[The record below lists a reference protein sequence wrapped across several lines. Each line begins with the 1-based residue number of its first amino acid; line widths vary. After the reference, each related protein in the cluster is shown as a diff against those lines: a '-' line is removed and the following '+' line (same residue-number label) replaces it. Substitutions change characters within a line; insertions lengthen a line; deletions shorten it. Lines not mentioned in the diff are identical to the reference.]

1 MRGRGASRR
10 GEEREEEGGARSA
23 RVLERVG
30 TGGEGRGGTHRR
42 PALAALAW
50 RATRR
55 ECFLPGWSN
64 HVLTRDCQSLRKW
77 LRWRTLRGGGEE
89 GQRLVAGRC
98 SAAALAAVARGSR
111 ERASSLVLAELW
123 MGKSSGSRGEG
134 RRGGG
139 ARVSS
144 RARGTAV
151 RARREG
157 GRTPILTSGVELCGQ
172 ASEEGDEAR
181 VSGRVRVERGVLTRP
196 QPDRAPASPGL
207 GARPCAFRP
216 VPSQP
221 TACTAQR
228 PRGPPRR
235 GEGRGTS
242 SRLEAAAT
250 AARGRAASGC
260 GRGVVWRGRGADGVG
275 SAGAHVG
282 GRSGTT
288 TRREGTRAGAR
299 LGSRRREATGA
310 NSHGRL
316 AQPSAAP
323 TSLSSCERLPRH
335 PCPLSSTPS
344 GPESASWP
352 PSSIVV
358 VVVARPAR
366 PLSPLAHRH
375 PWAPSQALDS
385 LSSLS
390 KHHSGRRTHPA
401 RSSTRRPSSSRSTS
415 RSTGPRLRPVQRH
428 GPPDALC
435 PAQVWCVRLLHT
447 PPVADR
453 VLTLSSPSFSSPH
466 LADSPL
472 DRSQSS
478 SAGRTRPSSSATAS
492 PATSSARTPQCRPSP
507 PPSAASP

>member
-111 ERASSLVLAELW
+111 EGAGSLVLAELW

-221 TACTAQR
+221 TACTAER
-228 PRGPPRR
+228 PRGPSRR

-260 GRGVVWRGRGADGVG
+260 AGGAWCGEEGEQTVWVAQELTLADE
-275 SAGAHVG
+275 AG
-282 GRSGTT
+282 
-288 TRREGTRAGAR
+288 
-299 LGSRRREATGA
+299 RRREER
-310 NSHGRL
+310 GREPAPDL
-316 AQPSAAP
+316 ARGGERPQEP
-323 TSLSSCERLPRH
+323 TR
-335 PCPLSSTPS
+335 T
-344 GPESASWP
+344 A
-352 PSSIVV
+352 
-358 VVVARPAR
+358 
-366 PLSPLAHRH
+366 
-375 PWAPSQALDS
+375 DS
-385 LSSLS
+385 LSQVL
-390 KHHSGRRTHPA
+390 HRQA
-401 RSSTRRPSSSRSTS
+401 
-415 RSTGPRLRPVQRH
+415 
-428 GPPDALC
+428 C
-435 PAQVWCVRLLHT
+435 PAASAY
-447 PPVADR
+447 PG
-453 VLTLSSPSFSSPH
+453 TLVH
-466 LADSPL
+466 
-472 DRSQSS
+472 
-478 SAGRTRPSSSATAS
+478 
-492 PATSSARTPQCRPSP
+492 
-507 PPSAASP
+507 